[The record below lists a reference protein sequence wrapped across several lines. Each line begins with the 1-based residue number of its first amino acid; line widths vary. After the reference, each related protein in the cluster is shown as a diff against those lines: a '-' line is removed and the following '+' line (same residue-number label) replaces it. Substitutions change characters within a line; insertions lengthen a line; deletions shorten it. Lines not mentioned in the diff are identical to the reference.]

1 MSIDIEF
8 LSILRCPESGAKLR
22 EAAKEQLAAVNQK
35 IKTGTLSTRSGAV
48 VSEAMTAALV
58 TVDGQRLFQMLGDI
72 PNLVIDDAIDL
83 TEE

>member
-22 EAAKEQLAAVNQK
+22 EAAKEQLAAVNQNK
-35 IKTGTLSTRSGAV
+35 DGTLHSLRRV
-48 VSEAMTAALV
+48 VAAMTAALV